1 MERNCSYQRIQK
13 ARRRLTGW
21 GICLE
26 VSAHAWTYTSLS
38 LTCCCSSGR
47 KYKGSTFTSAI
58 RPNPHK
64 KYMLSIEAA
73 RATGYRDS
81 LYYFRR
87 NPLLVKITLTQS
99 EKEILIAEKILS
111 QNLRSRIVTMV
122 TARTAFMMG
131 GSKLIKG
138 RTLGICLQPWTRSL
152 MPSPKRRQMGHR

>member
-1 MERNCSYQRIQK
+1 
-13 ARRRLTGW
+13 
-21 GICLE
+21 
-26 VSAHAWTYTSLS
+26 
-38 LTCCCSSGR
+38 
-47 KYKGSTFTSAI
+47 
-58 RPNPHK
+58 
-64 KYMLSIEAA
+64 MLSIEAA

-131 GSKLIKG
+131 GSKLVKG
-138 RTLGICLQPWTRSL
+138 GYSIVSLESPRILSRSKRGEMGYRRLLRIQGPRRLPRQRIQTRRPTPRTAGDTFRS
-152 MPSPKRRQMGHR
+152 SRRFQEPP